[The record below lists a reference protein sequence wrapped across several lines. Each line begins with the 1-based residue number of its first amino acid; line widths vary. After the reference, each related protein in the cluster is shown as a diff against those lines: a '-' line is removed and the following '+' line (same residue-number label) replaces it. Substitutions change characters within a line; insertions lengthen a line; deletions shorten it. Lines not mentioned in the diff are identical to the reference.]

1 MGKPSTTA
9 PNNAFWIDADAAVA
23 EREGTARTQVGHWWR
38 CYTDLPRHRKL
49 ARLPDDRARWAWV
62 TLLCAAADANGVFE
76 SDSHIELMIGAQY
89 AKYVPYFRRVGLL
102 DGLVVHDWDQWQ
114 ETTDE
119 GRPEREKRAAAA
131 RKRYETMGTA
141 DKGSESVV
149 RSMREW
155 LEYVVTGPNTQ
166 GRVGEFMAAQ
176 CGFTPQNGDY
186 GRIAKL
192 LKTFPGGIPALMT
205 ALCEAALR
213 DVKGDPLA
221 YVTRIGSGRKPV
233 GTRSTS
239 RDGFIE
245 S

>member
-1 MGKPSTTA
+1 M
-9 PNNAFWIDADAAVA
+9 
-23 EREGTARTQVGHWWR
+23 
-38 CYTDLPRHRKL
+38 
-49 ARLPDDRARWAWV
+49 
-62 TLLCAAADANGVFE
+62 TLLCAAADVNGVFE
-76 SDSHIELMIGAQY
+76 SDSHIEMMVGMQY
-89 AKYVPYFRRVGLL
+89 SKYVPYFRRVGLL

-131 RKRYETMGTA
+131 RKRYETMGVS
-141 DKGSESVV
+141 DKGTESVM

-155 LEYVVTGPNTQ
+155 LQYVVAGPNTQ
-166 GRVGEFMAAQ
+166 GRVGEFMQAQ

-221 YVTRIGSGRKPV
+221 YVTRIASGRKPV
-233 GTRSTS
+233 SGTRSTS
-239 RDGFIE
+239 RDEFIE